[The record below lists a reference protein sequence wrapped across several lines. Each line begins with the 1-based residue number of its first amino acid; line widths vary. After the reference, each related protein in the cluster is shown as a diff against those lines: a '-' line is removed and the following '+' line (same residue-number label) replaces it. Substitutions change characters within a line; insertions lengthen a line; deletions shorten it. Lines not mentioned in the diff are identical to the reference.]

1 MLYDIR
7 NNIESVRKRIEYA
20 AGMACRRT
28 EDIRI
33 VAITKTVGLE
43 KITEAVNCGIDT
55 FGENYIQEAREKI
68 SNLRFQASNPKIKW
82 HLTGSLQKNKVK
94 YAVELFDMIETIDRI
109 ELARE
114 IDKKA
119 WNKKIKA
126 LIQINI
132 GAEDAK
138 SGCSEKEA
146 VGLIKEISHLKN
158 ISIEGLMAIPPFCE
172 NPEDA
177 RPYFKRLFELSRKIA
192 MEGIDNVS
200 MKELSMGMS
209 NDFEVAIEEGAT
221 MVRIGTA
228 IFG

>member
-1 MLYDIR
+1 M
-7 NNIESVRKRIEYA
+7 S
-20 AGMACRRT
+20 T
-28 EDIRI
+28 
-33 VAITKTVGLE
+33 
-43 KITEAVNCGIDT
+43 
-55 FGENYIQEAREKI
+55 QE
-68 SNLRFQASNPKIKW
+68 
-82 HLTGSLQKNKVK
+82 
-94 YAVELFDMIETIDRI
+94 DMIETIDRI

-158 ISIEGLMAIPPFCE
+158 ISIEGLMAIPPFFE

-228 IFG
+228 IFGKRRINN